1 MERVARVLV
10 EARAVGL
17 EVRAATDRLIV
28 RGPRLHEAIAREL
41 LEQKPAV
48 LELLAEEEI
57 ALVWRVAAMR
67 PQVPR
72 RGPIPVLVA
81 REVAVSPG
89 SCLSCGEAL
98 APGRTV
104 RCALCVRAAQRVLG
118 WVREAIGENE

>member
-1 MERVARVLV
+1 VERVATALA

-17 EVRAATDRLIV
+17 EVRAETDRLVV

-57 ALVWRVAAMR
+57 ALAWRVEAMR
-67 PQVPR
+67 AQVPR

-81 REVAVSPG
+81 REVSPTPG
-89 SCLSCGEAL
+89 HCLSCGEPL
-98 APGRTV
+98 SPERPV
-104 RCALCVRAAQRVLG
+104 RCALCVCAAQVVLG
-118 WVREAIGENE
+118 WIREGVEA

>member
-1 MERVARVLV
+1 MERVTTVLA

-17 EVRAATDRLIV
+17 EVRAETDRLVV

-57 ALVWRVAAMR
+57 ALAWRVEAMR
-67 PQVPR
+67 AQAPQ

-81 REVAVSPG
+81 REVVVSPG
-89 SCLSCGEAL
+89 TCLSCGEEL
-98 APGRTV
+98 APGRTR

-118 WVREAIGENE
+118 WLREGIGENA